1 MTDIN
6 TFAPYR
12 YGSQHSFSCA
22 EKNCTYIVENPG
34 SKCVRQFKVDGGVFP
49 ENSSQIRCD
58 WLFLNDT
65 NQAAYYV
72 ELKGTDIFHAI
83 EQIEKTE
90 QEIQPS
96 IREYVVYRRIVYHSH
111 SHRVTDQRV
120 QKWKLKGNGA
130 NIVKER
136 KHIDRF

>member
-49 ENSSQIRCD
+49 ENSPQIRIIDPISILEVGSFLC
-58 WLFLNDT
+58 LFG
-65 NQAAYYV
+65 V
-72 ELKGTDIFHAI
+72 
-83 EQIEKTE
+83 
-90 QEIQPS
+90 
-96 IREYVVYRRIVYHSH
+96 
-111 SHRVTDQRV
+111 
-120 QKWKLKGNGA
+120 
-130 NIVKER
+130 
-136 KHIDRF
+136 